1 MGEDAPS
8 SPPEA
13 SAPTRHSTPVPE
25 TCWCMRW
32 ESSDDRL
39 VSACSEASKDC
50 IDVSAWK
57 QHACLM
63 SDTSRFDGIYA

>member
-1 MGEDAPS
+1 
-8 SPPEA
+8 
-13 SAPTRHSTPVPE
+13 
-25 TCWCMRW
+25 MRW

-63 SDTSRFDGIYA
+63 SNTSRFDGIYA